1 MTKTEFQ
8 NHYEVLGLS
17 HGASGEEI
25 SRAYQLLARELHPN
39 TPRTGNKAAFD
50 KLNRAYEALSDP
62 ETRKAFDKLFS
73 AGVTQREGP
82 RFAAAEFFDALNK
95 EMHRR
100 MAVLC
105 VLYDQRRRQP
115 DTPSLTFRELEGLM
129 DITSGEL
136 SFSMWFLKQRGL
148 AGVDDKSAIQITV
161 SGMEFLEGQAPRTE
175 DVMPFIRQPES

>member
-1 MTKTEFQ
+1 MTKPEFQ

-17 HGASGEEI
+17 HGASSEEI
-25 SRAYQLLARELHPN
+25 ASAYQKLAHELHPN

-50 KLNRAYEALSDP
+50 KLNKAYEALSDP

-73 AGVTQREGP
+73 PAVATREGP
-82 RFAAAEFFDALNK
+82 RFAAGEFFDAVSK
-95 EMHRR
+95 EIHRR
-100 MAVLC
+100 AAVLC

-129 DITSGEL
+129 NVSSSEL

-161 SGMEFLEGQAPRTE
+161 SGMEFLEGQAPRSE